1 MRNSMTV
8 RQLIQREIERL
19 ERCDDQEAQA
29 DVYFLYEFLT
39 KGDPVLDVV
48 CKKEAAEEL
57 CRNLEQLVERRAA
70 GEPVQYIAGVQFF
83 MGLSFGVTPAVLIPR
98 ADTEILCE
106 TVIQEAKQR
115 EIPLQV
121 LDLCCG
127 SGCIGVAV
135 AAYTE
140 NCQVTCADVE
150 GDALRIAQ
158 ENAQKNGVS
167 VKMQFVQSDLLEHC
181 GKYDMI
187 ACNPPYIPSEVID
200 TLDRKVKHFEPR
212 VALDGGRD
220 GLDFYRKIAR
230 EAPLHLRQGGK
241 IALEIGYDQRE
252 AVCALLAENGFTE
265 VVCRRD
271 YGGNDRV
278 IIGRIEDSRV

>member
-1 MRNSMTV
+1 MTV

-19 ERCDDQEAQA
+19 ERCGDQEAQA
-29 DVYFLYEFLT
+29 DVYFLYEFLSE
-39 KGDPVLDVV
+39 GDPVLDIISQ
-48 CKKEAAEEL
+48 KEASEEL
-57 CRNLEQLVERRAA
+57 CRSLERLVERRIA

-83 MGLSFGVTPAVLIPR
+83 MGLPFTVSPAVLIPR

-106 TVIQEAKQR
+106 SVIQEAKQR

-140 NCQVTCADVE
+140 NCQVTCADVDE
-150 GDALRIAQ
+150 GALNIAR
-158 ENAQKNGVS
+158 ENAQKNGVAE
-167 VKMQFVQSDLLEHC
+167 KMQVIQSDLLERC
-181 GKYDMI
+181 EKYDMI

-200 TLDRKVKHFEPR
+200 TLD
-212 VALDGGRD
+212 
-220 GLDFYRKIAR
+220 GLDFYRKIAQK
-230 EAPLHLRQGGK
+230 APFHLNKGGK
-241 IALEIGYDQRE
+241 IVLEIGYDQRE
-252 AVCALLAENGFTE
+252 AVCALLAENGFTD
-265 VVCRRD
+265 VVCKRD

-278 IIGRIEDSRV
+278 IIGRVEDSRV

>member
-1 MRNSMTV
+1 MTV

-19 ERCDDQEAQA
+19 ERCGDQEAQA
-29 DVYFLYEFLT
+29 DVYFLYEFFS
-39 KGDPVLDVV
+39 KGDPVLDIISQ
-48 CKKEAAEEL
+48 KEASEEL
-57 CRNLEQLVERRAA
+57 CRSLERLVERRIA

-83 MGLSFGVTPAVLIPR
+83 MGLPFTVSPAVLIPR

-106 TVIQEAKQR
+106 SVIQEAKQR

-140 NCQVTCADVE
+140 NCQVTCADVDE
-150 GDALRIAQ
+150 GALNIAR
-158 ENAQKNGVS
+158 ENAQKNGVAE
-167 VKMQFVQSDLLEHC
+167 KMQVIQSDLLERC
-181 GKYDMI
+181 EKYDMI

-200 TLDRKVKHFEPR
+200 TLEIKVKKFEPR
-212 VALDGGRD
+212 IALDGGED
-220 GLDFYRKIAR
+220 GLDFYRKIAQK
-230 EAPLHLRQGGK
+230 APFHLNKGGK

-252 AVCALLAENGFTE
+252 AVCALLAENGFTD
-265 VVCRRD
+265 VVCKRD

-278 IIGRIEDSRV
+278 IIGRVEDSRV